1 MFFEAEFWV
10 LVAFVIFGGVIAY
23 TGGFAKI
30 LDALDAR
37 GRRVRAELDEAK
49 RLREEAASVLAEYT
63 RRRGEAEREA
73 DAIVSAARDE
83 AERVGREAHER
94 MGQFVTRR
102 TAAAEAK
109 IAQAEIQA
117 TQQVRSA
124 AAEAAVRVSEAVL
137 RRHMQGS
144 AGQDLLRR
152 SLAEVR
158 GKLHS

>member
-23 TGGFAKI
+23 AGGFAKI
-30 LDALDAR
+30 IDALDAR

-73 DAIVSAARDE
+73 DAIVAAAREE
-83 AERVGREAHER
+83 AERVGREANER
-94 MGQFVTRR
+94 MAQFVVRR

-124 AAEAAVRVSEAVL
+124 AAEAAVRVSEVVL
-137 RRHMQGS
+137 RRNMQGS